1 VFLLP
6 LEREFGWTRSELT
19 SVYSIY
25 LLVNGFTA
33 PLVGLTFDRLGPR
46 WVYGCG
52 MLSLGAA
59 FYLAGSLT
67 ALWQFY
73 LFIGA
78 LVGIGVSMNGMVPG
92 SALLARWYRERL
104 STAMGVA
111 YSAFGIGT
119 VVFVP
124 LVQYLVGEFDWRAT
138 YRIMGSALLLL
149 APVVILALPWKT
161 FAAGHPARAGSRQKS
176 GEGWTLATALRSRV
190 FWGLVQVFFFT
201 ASAMFA
207 IIVQLVAFFVDAGFS
222 PLAAATAFGMVGLL
236 SGVSVMA
243 SGLSFGPLRLP
254 ADHQPELRRH
264 RHGNG
269 LAAFLSFHP
278 SVLLLV
284 LFVPVFGLCMGMR
297 GPIVSRW
304 RRATSP
310 AARGDDLR
318 PDLCQQRDRRG
329 ARLVRRRP
337 AARPD
342 RRLPRGAGDVARA
355 DHGGRAAVLDR
366 AGAAQLPLASHSSSC
381 WIVRFASRRRWLSR
395 LPRLETSLI
404 AVAGAFAAS
413 AAKPPCSTR
422 STPGR
427 LRSSRARNA
436 TRSPGWRARRTP
448 CPARTSRAASRR
460 R

>member
-1 VFLLP
+1 MFGRGLGDTYAVFLLP
-6 LEREFGWTRSELT
+6 LEREYGWTRSELT

-73 LFIGA
+73 LFIGV

-124 LVQYLVGEFDWRAT
+124 LVQYLLGEFDWRAT
-138 YRIMGSALLLL
+138 YRIMGTALLLL

-243 SGLSFGPLRLP
+243 SGLSSDRFGYRQIISLSFVGTATGMAL
-254 ADHQPELRRH
+254 L
-264 RHGNG
+264 
-269 LAAFLSFHP
+269 LLLSFHP

-297 GPIVSRW
+297 GPIVS
-304 RRATSP
+304 SV
-310 AARGDDLR
+310 AARYFAGPRVATIYGLIYASNALGAALGSFAGGLLHDLT
-318 PDLCQQRDRRG
+318 
-329 ARLVRRRP
+329 
-337 AARPD
+337 
-342 RRLPRGAGDVARA
+342 
-355 DHGGRAAVLDR
+355 GGYRAALAMSLVLITV
-366 AGAAQLPLASHSSSC
+366 AALPFWTVPA
-381 WIVRFASRRRWLSR
+381 
-395 LPRLETSLI
+395 
-404 AVAGAFAAS
+404 
-413 AAKPPCSTR
+413 
-422 STPGR
+422 
-427 LRSSRARNA
+427 LRNFR
-436 TRSPGWRARRTP
+436 
-448 CPARTSRAASRR
+448 
-460 R
+460 